1 MKLAVGPL
9 LYFWEREA
17 VFAFYRQLCELP
29 VDVVYVGEVVCSKRR
44 QLRRDDWLALAA
56 GLRASGKEVV
66 LSTLALIEAESEL
79 SSLARTAAEPGATI
93 EANDMAAVEL
103 LRGGCFVAGPH
114 LNVYNAATLAL
125 LAAWGARRWVAPVE
139 LDVATLRGILA
150 QRPAGLEAEV
160 LAFGRLP
167 LAFSA
172 RCFTARAFD
181 RAKDDC
187 GFVCAEHADGL
198 TVRTREHAP
207 LFALNGIQTQSA
219 RVHNALHSLPDYAA
233 AGVDVVRLSPHSAAA
248 VPFAEVVWA
257 FRSALDALGT
267 AAPTP
272 ACPPTQLPGGYCD
285 GYVHAAAGM
294 QWSRDGR

>member
-1 MKLAVGPL
+1 MKLAIGPL
-9 LYFWEREA
+9 LYFWPREA
-17 VFAFYRQLCELP
+17 VLAFYRELCELP
-29 VDVVYVGEVVCSKRR
+29 VDIVYLGEVVCAKRR
-44 QLRRDDWLALAA
+44 ALRRDDWLALAA
-56 GLRASGKEVV
+56 DLRACGKEAV

-79 SSLARTAAEPGATI
+79 SSLARTVATPDVVV

-103 LRGGCFVAGPH
+103 LRGHAFVAGPH

-139 LDVATLRGILA
+139 LDVATLGEILA

-187 GFVCAEHADGL
+187 AFVCAEHADGL
-198 TVRTREHAP
+198 TVRTREGEP

-219 RVHNALHSLPDYAA
+219 RVHNALRSVPSYAA
-233 AGVDVVRLSPHSAAA
+233 AGGDVVRLSPHSAAA
-248 VPFAEVVWA
+248 GSFAEVVWA
-257 FRSALDALGT
+257 FRTALDARGSVGT
-267 AAPTP
+267 AP
-272 ACPPTQLPGGYCD
+272 ACPPTALPGGYCD

-294 QWSRDGR
+294 RRGREDG